1 MHICFLTHEY
11 PKPGL
16 NPGGVGI
23 FLKTY
28 APELVKAG
36 HHVTVLGVNDQPFS
50 EDNIEEGVRIIR
62 IKRPSFPGLNWV
74 FIALQL
80 NKALN
85 DIHRKNPLHIIEGS
99 ELALAFLKKIK
110 GISYVIRL
118 HGGHHFFSESENRKI
133 NFWKGYQERKS
144 FEKADAFIAV
154 SDYVR
159 NHTAKYLSFGEK
171 PIQTIR
177 YMIDQKKF
185 VKTPNT
191 GDVPEYSLVFAGT
204 ICEKKGV
211 GNLIEALK
219 IVKTKYPEVK
229 LDIYGKE
236 WFFPDGKSYSTLMEK
251 RIKEGLER
259 TVFIYPPV
267 SHDQIPSVYNSA
279 QICIFP
285 SFMETQGLVAPEA
298 MSMGKVVI
306 FTEKGPGSEII
317 SHGVNGFLCNPL
329 DIKNIALAIMEAFES
344 KSRFGEIGEKAIET
358 VQAMFNIEKVLKD
371 NLNFYQQ
378 ITHSV

>member
-36 HHVTVLGVNDQPFS
+36 HRVIVLGVNDQPFS
-50 EDNIEEGVRIIR
+50 EENVEGGVRIIR
-62 IKRPSFPGLNWV
+62 IKKPSLPGINW
-74 FIALQL
+74 FIIALQL
-80 NKALN
+80 NEILKE
-85 DIHRKNPLHIIEGS
+85 IHSKNPLHLIEGS
-99 ELALAFLKKIK
+99 ELSLAFLQKIK

-144 FEKADAFIAV
+144 FQKADAFIAV

-159 NHTAKYLSFGEK
+159 NHTAKYLSYGEK

-185 VKTPNT
+185 RNT
-191 GDVPEYSLVFAGT
+191 SISGDVPEYSLVFAGT

-219 IVKTKYPEVK
+219 IVKTKYPKVN

-236 WFFPDGKSYSTLMEK
+236 WFFPDGNSYNTLMK
-251 RIKEGLER
+251 KKIKEGLEG
-259 TVFIYPPV
+259 TVFIHPPV
-267 SHDQIPSVYNSA
+267 SHDQIPAVYKSA
-279 QICIFP
+279 EICIFP

-298 MSMGKVVI
+298 MAMGKVVI
-306 FTEKGPGSEII
+306 FTEKGPGPEII
-317 SHGVNGFLCNPL
+317 SNGVNGFLCNPL
-329 DIKNIALAIMEAFES
+329 DVNNIAAAIIEAFES
-344 KSRFGEIGEKAIET
+344 RSHFGKIGEKAIET
-358 VQAMFNIEKVLKD
+358 VQAMFNIEKVLND
-371 NLNFYQQ
+371 NLKFYRK
-378 ITHSV
+378 ITPNV